1 MEKLRVSR
9 LPSIVVVVEGRVI
22 HYRGSMHPLSA
33 KSLRVFARDVIPN
46 TFLFKLSNHD
56 GLRRFVDQW
65 RYYNK

>member
-1 MEKLRVSR
+1 LEKLRVSR